1 MSTFLPLLAL
11 GALIVAA
18 VFWVLAQSAS
28 SKLREAE
35 IQLGQVQN
43 ELQELRDSKE
53 QKATKEK
60 NRKSEVEELRE
71 KVRDLK
77 AKATEAQEQAQKARE
92 AEKARRESEDEART
106 ALVQARAEIAAVSAE
121 AKAAREELSFGG
133 KRARPAP
140 APAPAAPAKVEPPK
154 TPEAAALESA
164 AIATLETR
172 LGAQHARLQDVET
185 KLISESKKAT
195 DAIRELDRHKARLAT
210 SDKVYMVAKSDA
222 ELWKDRF
229 RSLEGRFNKLMHEL
243 DALRR
248 GVVSLEKRLPQA
260 KVEEARAEAQA
271 QTDAAWAEQDALQA
285 KALAAEAADQLAS
298 AEAAAQ
304 LASAEAAAQPPEAAA
319 EAKPN

>member
-18 VFWVLAQSAS
+18 VFWVRAQGAFA
-28 SKLREAE
+28 KLRTAE
-35 IQLGQVQN
+35 TQLDHVQTQ
-43 ELQELRDSKE
+43 LQELRDAKE
-53 QKATKEK
+53 QKITKEK
-60 NRKSEVEELRE
+60 NRKTEVEELRE

-77 AKATEAQEQAQKARE
+77 AKATEAQEQAQKARD
-92 AEKARRESEDEART
+92 AEKARRESEEEARA
-106 ALVQARAEIAAVSAE
+106 ALVQARAEIASVSAE

-133 KRARPAP
+133 KRPRPAP
-140 APAPAAPAKVEPPK
+140 APAAAPPKVEAPK
-154 TPEAAALESA
+154 TPDQAALESA

-172 LGAQHARLQDVET
+172 LGVQHARLQET
-185 KLISESKKAT
+185 EIKLASESKKAA
-195 DAIRELDRHKARLAT
+195 DALRELDRHKARLAT
-210 SDKVYMVAKSDA
+210 SEKVYMVAKSDS

-260 KVEEARAEAQA
+260 TVDEARAEAQA
-271 QTDAAWAEQDALQA
+271 QTEAAWAEQEALQA
-285 KALAAEAADQLAS
+285 KAAAAEA
-298 AEAAAQ
+298 AAAQ
-304 LASAEAAAQPPEAAA
+304 LASAEAAAKPAETPV